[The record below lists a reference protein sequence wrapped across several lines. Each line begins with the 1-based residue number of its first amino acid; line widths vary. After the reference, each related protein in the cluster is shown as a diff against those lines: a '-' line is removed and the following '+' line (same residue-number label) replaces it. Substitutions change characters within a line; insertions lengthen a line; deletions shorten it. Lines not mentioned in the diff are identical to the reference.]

1 MELFVCA
8 HGLLFT
14 MTTIAPS
21 FFAPDRLESHRAS
34 KEAAW
39 RPLLISVLI
48 HGLGAVL
55 VVVLSQLSLDSQKKP
70 RFKDAAPKAEISA
83 RLYYPSTTPTQQ
95 QIAEDTVD
103 AKTIKKQV
111 ESAVPVE
118 KQTPKTLPNTQNK
131 SKDSTTNMPQEVN
144 PEREKPTQQKS
155 NAEAEPALDA
165 FEHPNA
171 PTSRA
176 HSTDANRRAGALNL
190 SAKDGAAQY
199 FREYRDNQISDD
211 AERAAAAYQQRKNR
225 PELKGYSTLEREAIE
240 QKRYT
245 KRVNCSSTA
254 SKTLAI
260 ISGIAG
266 GTLECTKMG
275 DHNRFI
281 DARIK
286 KHPVDEE
293 QNVQ

>member
-1 MELFVCA
+1 
-8 HGLLFT
+8 

-21 FFAPDRLESHRAS
+21 FFAPDRLKSHRAS
-34 KEAAW
+34 KETAW

-103 AKTIKKQV
+103 AKTIERQV

-118 KQTPKTLPNTQNK
+118 K
-131 SKDSTTNMPQEVN
+131 
-144 PEREKPTQQKS
+144 PTQQKS
-155 NAEAEPALDA
+155 NADAEPALDA
-165 FEHPNA
+165 FEPPNA

-275 DHNRFI
+275 DHNLFI

-286 KHPVDEE
+286 KHSVDEE